1 MTTNTEYTWANLP
14 TTCPD
19 FVSHPHIVEQKIFT
33 MNGEYKETRK
43 GGCYTCQIALAS
55 EDQGTTAL
63 MSSLLDIKIPCDV
76 HQTGGF
82 TMCVYIKTG
91 DTSYIYANSEG
102 FGIYENEEDYE
113 GQNHFFGDDCNEQS
127 ASQKAQKISE
137 IMKKENLQA
146 QEI

>member
-1 MTTNTEYTWANLP
+1 MNTTKWANLP

-19 FVSHPHIVEQKIFT
+19 FVAHPHIVEQKIFSID
-33 MNGEYKETRK
+33 GEYKETRK
-43 GGCYTCQIALAS
+43 GGCYRCQIALAS

-63 MSSLLDIKIPCDV
+63 MSSLLDLGISCDV

-102 FGIYENEEDYE
+102 FGMYENEEDYE
-113 GQNHFFGDDCNEQS
+113 GVNHFFGDDFNDQS
-127 ASQKAQKISE
+127 ASQKAQKMAE
-137 IMKKENLQA
+137 IMKEKNLQA
-146 QEI
+146 IEL